1 MNMDE
6 MMIKKVNL
14 RNRQRELNKQF
25 EKEGLTEEVLIK
37 QAEINSERH
46 ELDLV
51 DEDELVFEN
60 FVQ

>member
-1 MNMDE
+1 MDE

>member
-1 MNMDE
+1 MDE

-37 QAEINSERH
+37 QAELNSERH
-46 ELDLV
+46 ELDFV